1 MIDEHDD
8 YIMIHCLIQ
17 VDINKMNA
25 MYCSDTTT
33 TTAATTTAATTTAAT
48 TTAGP
53 ATTSK

>member
-1 MIDEHDD
+1 MIDEHGD

-25 MYCSDTTT
+25 MYCSDATTTT
-33 TTAATTTAATTTAAT
+33 TTAATTTV